1 MSDIADEEKQRYVA
15 KIEAMKL
22 NMEELMQNLED
33 SEIKVEAM
41 KINLQVAEEQATEL
55 KEKLVLSQQL

>member
-1 MSDIADEEKQRYVA
+1 
-15 KIEAMKL
+15 
-22 NMEELMQNLED
+22 MQNLED